1 MKIGVYAP
9 EETTEEMTRLHAP
22 ALFAYFEKAHIEID
36 YRNWSGGTSLKDIP
50 NGLPSILIIAPPSLE
65 RFSLRDIALF
75 AKPKR
80 HFLIL
85 NAHGS
90 PRQVLGNGNTRLLSI
105 RKAFRH
111 WLKRHHRSVN

>member
-1 MKIGVYAP
+1 MKITVYVPA
-9 EETTEEMTRLHAP
+9 EMTEEMTRSCAT
-22 ALFAYFEKAHIEID
+22 ALFAYFEKAHIEVD

-50 NGLPSILIIAPPSLE
+50 NGLPSILMIAPPSLE

-80 HFLIL
+80 HFLIM

-90 PRQVLGNGNTRLLSI
+90 PRQVLGNGNTRSLSI
-105 RKAFRH
+105 RKVFRY
-111 WLKRHHRSVN
+111 WLKRYHRSVK